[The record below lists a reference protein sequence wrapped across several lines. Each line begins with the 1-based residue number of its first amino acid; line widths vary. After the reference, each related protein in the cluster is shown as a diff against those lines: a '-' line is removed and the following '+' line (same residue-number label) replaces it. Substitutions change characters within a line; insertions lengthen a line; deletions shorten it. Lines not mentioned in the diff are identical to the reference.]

1 MKPCWG
7 DVVNGLAPY
16 IAAGFV
22 AALAVT
28 SLDFGL
34 AGSNGVTTVPSSSVD
49 LPHSSAT
56 NSGKGDLLN
65 PRQSGGRLQTVPTI
79 ELVGLRDATIAMLRD
94 AAGQAR
100 YRSDPTS
107 GVTQELFD

>member
-1 MKPCWG
+1 M
-7 DVVNGLAPY
+7 NGLGPY

-34 AGSNGVTTVPSSSVD
+34 AGSNVVTTVPSSSVD
-49 LPHSSAT
+49 LPHSSAA

-65 PRQSGGRLQTVPTI
+65 PRQSGGRMQTVSKV
-79 ELVGLRDATIAMLRD
+79 ELVGLHDATIVMLRD
-94 AAGQAR
+94 ATGQAL
-100 YRSDPTS
+100 YWSDPTS
-107 GVTQELFD
+107 DVAMGLFN